1 MRESLTEE
9 RIERLFFLLSLYYYD
24 DTLVRYTM
32 VKTRRKRRQREKH
45 QPREEGERMTIK
57 KTEKT
62 KKRSKNDSENEEALK
77 AAEVRIYA
85 SSSAFVVKNN
95 FSALCEFEFCF
106 ESCLS
111 ENERHFQRE
120 T

>member
-1 MRESLTEE
+1 M
-9 RIERLFFLLSLYYYD
+9 
-24 DTLVRYTM
+24 
-32 VKTRRKRRQREKH
+32 
-45 QPREEGERMTIK
+45 IK
-57 KTEKT
+57 KKI
-62 KKRSKNDSENEEALK
+62 KKRSKNDSENEALK
-77 AAEVRIYA
+77 AAEVRIYI
-85 SSSAFVVKNN
+85 SSSSFVVKNN

>member
-1 MRESLTEE
+1 M
-9 RIERLFFLLSLYYYD
+9 
-24 DTLVRYTM
+24 
-32 VKTRRKRRQREKH
+32 
-45 QPREEGERMTIK
+45 MTIK
-57 KTEKT
+57 KTKKT
-62 KKRSKNDSENEEALK
+62 KKRSKKDSENEEALK

-85 SSSAFVVKNN
+85 SSSAFVVKKN